1 MYDFLESIKE
11 SAEVSKREL
20 ILGVTCGVLAGVI
33 VGIAIGMQKNRL
45 PKAPKK
51 IIIKE
56 APQKEEAFV
65 LTPEDYD

>member
-1 MYDFLESIKE
+1 MYEFLESIKE

-20 ILGVTCGVLAGVI
+20 ILGVTCGALAGVI
-33 VGIAIGMQKNRL
+33 VGIAIGMQKSRP

-56 APQKEEAFV
+56 APKTQESFV
-65 LTPEDYD
+65 LNPEDYD